1 MARMG
6 MKMGAAPKRAA
17 PGKPSGKKKK
27 ILKMKKT
34 KKKILKMEK
43 KTGRGELKVVTF
55 QDDDVTPAAPRGGR
69 GGSGCD
75 RF

>member
-6 MKMGAAPKRAA
+6 RKMGAAPMRAA
-17 PGKPSGKKKK
+17 PEKPPG
-27 ILKMKKT
+27 T
-34 KKKILKMEK
+34 KKENFKNEEENENFKMEK